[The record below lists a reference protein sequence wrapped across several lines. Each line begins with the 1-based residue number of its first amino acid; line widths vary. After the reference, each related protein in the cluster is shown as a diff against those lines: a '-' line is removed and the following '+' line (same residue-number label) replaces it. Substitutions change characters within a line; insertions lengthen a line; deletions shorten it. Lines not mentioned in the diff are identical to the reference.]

1 MILIIDLYIL
11 IRRMEDRLLRILI
24 LVAFSMSFSGLL
36 CPVDA
41 KGTYYPPP
49 ANGRY
54 IHSLYTSG
62 SQPQTYGKPIT
73 KHRNYCVY
81 VVEKNVTCTLQD
93 GTEPYI
99 KAEYLKCSWG
109 PKCPGSVMYRTLF
122 RPKYKIGYKMVTELQ
137 WRCCPGHSG
146 DSCQDGPA
154 VQPGYHPPYMG
165 PKAAP
170 GQKLFPPPKTP
181 PTYSKLQPETLPDPP
196 ASPKK
201 SGYGRKLSPVF
212 GERLD
217 RVEED
222 VRRLSQAY
230 DTLQGMVSGMGD
242 SLRLAI
248 QEDTSKMIGSLVSGP
263 SSSSQSSIGFGMIP
277 DALAEAPHVPGDL
290 SGRVA
295 EVSEML
301 RSKSELLEEVN
312 GMVMGHEA
320 QLQHLLEA
328 TRPSALTSTE
338 MLEQYLEGKL
348 AESQAKLLDGI
359 EARLQKIQGSCDVK
373 VQAVQKQCQDGDQ
386 AAGHRMQQEMDGRE
400 VAMRREILGLTAK
413 VQGMSAPDGCC
424 GRVEE
429 LLRRVEE
436 LERSMRQLSEDN
448 HALSQK
454 VDVELTRLILEPQ
467 IGVRLDE
474 VESRLNYTE
483 EGVRRCCQDEERGH
497 LLAELDGVRASVDDK
512 VRVLEERLLTAVGE
526 LTNASAPMAL
536 DGAVMPL
543 LDAHLSGLR
552 KEGFENLEG
561 VQSRLAAVEEL
572 CAAGCS
578 TSEGESLIEIH
589 NELSQCK
596 KQNEDVHKQLGH
608 LNNTILGIKRQFERQ
623 KEEALQGEITLL
635 QVNLR
640 SVGRSLHGLEETVTR
655 YADTVV
661 QVNSTVEERG
671 ARLNDE
677 LVSVQG
683 QIDGQGSQIRTSR
696 SQLLG
701 LRGDME
707 RMKARLAGQMG
718 TCQSLAR
725 ELQGEM
731 SKFENRVAQ
740 VEGSCG
746 SQETG
751 LLTYLDQVNNTL
763 VNHEHGLEI
772 LRHELS
778 KINHQSPSLQLPPT
792 TQETPGGK

>member
-1 MILIIDLYIL
+1 M
-11 IRRMEDRLLRILI
+11 RRMETRLRRILFS
-24 LVAFSMSFSGLL
+24 VAVSLCLSGSLS
-36 CPVDA
+36 PADA

-49 ANGRY
+49 ANGRF

-109 PKCPGSVMYRTLF
+109 PKCPGTVMYRTLF

-146 DSCQDGPA
+146 DSCQDGPP
-154 VQPGYHPPYMG
+154 VQQGYLPPYMA
-165 PKAAP
+165 PKAAS

-181 PTYSKLQPETLPDPP
+181 PNYSKLQPETLPEPP
-196 ASPKK
+196 VSPKK

-217 RVEED
+217 RVEEE
-222 VRRLSQAY
+222 VRRLSQSY
-230 DTLQGMVSGMGD
+230 DNLQGVVSGLGD

-263 SSSSQSSIGFGMIP
+263 SSSSQSSVGFGMIP
-277 DALAEAPHVPGDL
+277 EAMAESPHVTGDL
-290 SGRVA
+290 TGKVA

-301 RSKSELLEEVN
+301 RSKTELLEEVN

-328 TRPSALTSTE
+328 ARPSPLTSTE

-348 AESQAKLLDGI
+348 AESHAKLLDGI

-373 VQAVQKQCQDGDQ
+373 VQSVQKQCQDSEQ

-400 VAMRREILGLTAK
+400 VAMRREILGLTAR
-413 VQGMSAPDGCC
+413 VQGMSAPEGCC
-424 GRVEE
+424 GRLDE
-429 LLRRVEE
+429 LSRRVEE
-436 LERSMRQLSEDN
+436 LERSMRQLTED
-448 HALSQK
+448 HHTLSQK
-454 VDVELTRLILEPQ
+454 VDVELNRLMLEPQ

-483 EGVRRCCQDEERGH
+483 EGVRRCCQEGEERGH
-497 LLAELDGVRASVDDK
+497 VLAELDGVRASVDDK

-526 LTNASAPMAL
+526 LTNVSAPLAL
-536 DGAVMPL
+536 DGAVIPL
-543 LDAHLSGLR
+543 LDAHLSGIR
-552 KEGFENLEG
+552 KEGLESLEG
-561 VQSRLAAVEEL
+561 VQSRLAAVEDL

-578 TSEGESLIEIH
+578 TPKVESLVDIH
-589 NELSQCK
+589 TDLSQCI
-596 KQNEDVHKQLGH
+596 KQNQDVQKQLGH
-608 LNNTILGIKRQFERQ
+608 LNNTILGLKRQLERQ
-623 KEEALQGEITLL
+623 REEALQGEITLL

-640 SVGRSLHGLEETVTR
+640 SVGRSLHGLEETVTK

-661 QVNSTVEERG
+661 QVNSTAEERG
-671 ARLNDE
+671 ARLSEE
-677 LVSVQG
+677 LVTVQG
-683 QIDGQGSQIRTSR
+683 QIDGQNNELRTSR

-731 SKFENRVAQ
+731 SKFEHRVAQ

-746 SQETG
+746 SQDTS
-751 LLTYLDQVNNTL
+751 LLGYLDQVNSTL
-763 VNHEHGLEI
+763 VSHEQGLEI

-778 KINHQSPSLQLPPT
+778 KINHQAPSLELPPT
-792 TQETPGGK
+792 TQETPGKK

>member
-1 MILIIDLYIL
+1 
-11 IRRMEDRLLRILI
+11 MEDRLLRILY
-24 LVAFSMSFSGLL
+24 LVAFSVYFIGLL
-36 CPVDA
+36 YPVDA

-49 ANGRY
+49 ANGRF
-54 IHSLYTSG
+54 IHNLYTSG
-62 SQPQTYGKPIT
+62 SHPQTYGKPIT

-109 PKCPGSVMYRTLF
+109 PKCPGTVMYRTLF
-122 RPKYKIGYKMVTELQ
+122 RPKYKIGYKIVTELQ

-146 DSCQDGPA
+146 DSCQDSPP
-154 VQPGYHPPYMG
+154 VHQGYFPPYTV

-181 PTYSKLQPETLPDPP
+181 PTYSKMQPETLPDPP
-196 ASPKK
+196 ESPRK
-201 SGYGRKLSPVF
+201 SGYGRKLAPVF

-222 VRRLSQAY
+222 VRRLSQSY
-230 DTLQGMVSGMGD
+230 DSLQGVVSGLGD

-248 QEDTSKMIGSLVSGP
+248 QEDTNKMIGSLVSGP
-263 SSSSQSSIGFGMIP
+263 SSSSQSSVGFGMIP
-277 DALAEAPHVPGDL
+277 DALAEAPHVTSDL
-290 SGRVA
+290 TGKVA

-328 TRPSALTSTE
+328 ARPSPLTSTD
-338 MLEQYLEGKL
+338 MLEQYLEGKM
-348 AESQAKLLDGI
+348 AEAQAKLLDGI
-359 EARLQKIQGSCDVK
+359 EARLQKIQGICDVK
-373 VQAVQKQCQDGDQ
+373 VQAVQKQCHDAEE

-400 VAMRREILGLTAK
+400 VAMRRDILGLTAK
-413 VQGMSAPDGCC
+413 VQGISAPDGCC
-424 GRVEE
+424 GRLEE
-429 LLRRVEE
+429 LGRRVEE
-436 LERSMRQLSEDN
+436 LERSMRQLTEE
-448 HALSQK
+448 HRALSQK
-454 VDVELTRLILEPQ
+454 VDVELTRFMLEPQ

-474 VESRLNYTE
+474 VENRLNYTE
-483 EGVRRCCQDEERGH
+483 EGVRRCCQEGEERGH

-512 VRVLEERLLTAVGE
+512 VRVLEERLLTVVGE
-526 LTNASAPMAL
+526 LTNASTPVAL
-536 DGAVMPL
+536 DGAVIPL

-552 KEGFENLEG
+552 KEGLENLEG

-578 TSEGESLIEIH
+578 TSEGESLVEIH
-589 NELSQCK
+589 TELSQCQT
-596 KQNEDVHKQLGH
+596 QNQDVQKQLGH
-608 LNNTILGIKRQFERQ
+608 LNNTILGIKRQLERQ

-640 SVGRSLHGLEETVTR
+640 SVGRSLHGLEETVSR

-661 QVNSTVEERG
+661 QVNSTAEERG
-671 ARLNDE
+671 TRLTED
-677 LVSVQG
+677 LLSVQG
-683 QIDGQGSQIRTSR
+683 QVDGQSSEIRNSR

-725 ELQGEM
+725 EFQGEM
-731 SKFENRVAQ
+731 SKFEHRVAQ

-746 SQETG
+746 TQETS
-751 LLTYLDQVNNTL
+751 LLGYLDQVNSTL
-763 VNHEHGLEI
+763 VSHEQGLEI
-772 LRHELS
+772 LRQELS
-778 KINHQSPSLQLPPT
+778 KINQQTPSLELPPII
-792 TQETPGGK
+792 QESPGRK

>member
-1 MILIIDLYIL
+1 
-11 IRRMEDRLLRILI
+11 
-24 LVAFSMSFSGLL
+24 MSFSGLL
-36 CPVDA
+36 CPADA

-49 ANGRY
+49 ANGRF

-81 VVEKNVTCTLQD
+81 VVEKNVTCALQD

-109 PKCPGSVMYRTLF
+109 PKCPGTVMYRTLF
-122 RPKYKIGYKMVTELQ
+122 RPKYKIGYKVVTELQ

-146 DSCQDGPA
+146 DSCQDGPP
-154 VQPGYHPPYMG
+154 VHQGYLPPYMA

-170 GQKLFPPPKTP
+170 GQKLFPPPKSP
-181 PTYSKLQPETLPDPP
+181 PTYSKLQPETLPEPP
-196 ASPKK
+196 VSPKK
-201 SGYGRKLSPVF
+201 SGGYGRKLAPVF

-217 RVEED
+217 RVEEE

-230 DTLQGMVSGMGD
+230 DTLQGVVSGLGD

-248 QEDTSKMIGSLVSGP
+248 QEDTNKMIGSLVSGP
-263 SSSSQSSIGFGMIP
+263 SSSSQTSIGFGMIP
-277 DALAEAPHVPGDL
+277 DAMAEAPHVPGDL
-290 SGRVA
+290 TGKVA

-328 TRPSALTSTE
+328 ARPSPLTSTE
-338 MLEQYLEGKL
+338 MLEQYLEEKL
-348 AESQAKLLDGI
+348 AEAQAKLLDGL
-359 EARLQKIQGSCDVK
+359 ETRLQKIQGICDVK
-373 VQAVQKQCQDGDQ
+373 VQSVQKQCQEAEE

-424 GRVEE
+424 GRLEE
-429 LLRRVEE
+429 LSRRVEE
-436 LERSMRQLSEDN
+436 LERSMRQLTEDH

-454 VDVELTRLILEPQ
+454 VDVEFTKLMLEPQ
-467 IGVRLDE
+467 LGARLDE

-483 EGVRRCCQDEERGH
+483 EGVRRCCHEGDERGH

-526 LTNASAPMAL
+526 LTNVSAPLAL

-552 KEGFENLEG
+552 KEGLENLEG

-578 TSEGESLIEIH
+578 PSEGEPLIEIH
-589 NELSQCK
+589 TELHQYQ
-596 KQNEDVHKQLGH
+596 KQNEDVQKQLGQ
-608 LNNTILGIKRQFERQ
+608 LNNTILGIKRQLERQ

-661 QVNSTVEERG
+661 QVNSTAEERG
-671 ARLNDE
+671 NRLSEE
-677 LVSVQG
+677 LFTVQG
-683 QIDGQGSQIRTSR
+683 QLDGQGSEIRTSR

-701 LRGDME
+701 LRGDMD

-731 SKFENRVAQ
+731 SKFEHRVTQ

-746 SQETG
+746 TPETSFLG
-751 LLTYLDQVNNTL
+751 YLDQVNSTL
-763 VNHEHGLEI
+763 VSHEQGLEV
-772 LRHELS
+772 LRQELS
-778 KINHQSPSLQLPPT
+778 KINHQAPRLELPPT
-792 TQETPGGK
+792 TQETTGGK

>member
-1 MILIIDLYIL
+1 
-11 IRRMEDRLLRILI
+11 MEKRLLRILF
-24 LVAFSMSFSGLL
+24 LVALSMCLGGVL

-49 ANGRY
+49 SNGRF
-54 IHSLYTSG
+54 IHSLYTSS

-81 VVEKNVTCTLQD
+81 VVEKNVSCTLQD

-109 PKCPGSVMYRTLF
+109 PKCPGTVMYRTLF
-122 RPKYKIGYKMVTELQ
+122 RPKYKIGYKIVTELQ

-146 DSCQDGPA
+146 DSCQDAPPI
-154 VQPGYHPPYMG
+154 QPGYFPPYMG

-181 PTYSKLQPETLPDPP
+181 PTYSKLQTETLPDSP

-201 SGYGRKLSPVF
+201 SGYGRKLAPAF

-217 RVEED
+217 RVEEE

-230 DTLQGMVSGMGD
+230 DTLQGVVSGLGD
-242 SLRLAI
+242 SLRLVI
-248 QEDTSKMIGSLVSGP
+248 QEDTNKMIGSLVSGP

-290 SGRVA
+290 SGKVA

-301 RSKSELLEEVN
+301 RSKSDLLEEVN

-328 TRPSALTSTE
+328 TRPSPLTSTE

-348 AESQAKLLDGI
+348 AEAQAKLMDGI

-373 VQAVQKQCQDGDQ
+373 VQAVQKQCQDAEQ
-386 AAGHRMQQEMDGRE
+386 SAGHRMQQEMDGRE
-400 VAMRREILGLTAK
+400 VAMRGEILGLTAK
-413 VQGMSAPDGCC
+413 VQGMSAPAGCC
-424 GRVEE
+424 GRLEE
-429 LLRRVEE
+429 LSRRVEE
-436 LERSMRQLSEDN
+436 LEQSMRQLTEDH
-448 HALSQK
+448 HALGQK
-454 VDVELTRLILEPQ
+454 VDLELTRLVLEPQ

-483 EGVRRCCQDEERGH
+483 EGVRRCCQEGEERGH

-526 LTNASAPMAL
+526 LTNASAPLAL

-552 KEGFENLEG
+552 KEGLDNLEG

-578 TSEGESLIEIH
+578 TPEGESLIEIH
-589 NELSQCK
+589 AELSQCQ
-596 KQNEDVHKQLGH
+596 KQNQDVQKQLGQ

-640 SVGRSLHGLEETVTR
+640 SVGRSLHGLEETVSR

-661 QVNSTVEERG
+661 QVNSTIEERG
-671 ARLNDE
+671 TRLTEDI
-677 LVSVQG
+677 LSVQG
-683 QIDGQGSQIRTSR
+683 QVEGQSSEIRTSR

-725 ELQGEM
+725 EFQGEM
-731 SKFENRVAQ
+731 SKFEHRVAQ
-740 VEGSCG
+740 IEGSCG
-746 SQETG
+746 DQDTSLIG
-751 LLTYLDQVNNTL
+751 YLDQVNSTL
-763 VNHEHGLEI
+763 VSHEQGLET
-772 LRHELS
+772 LRQELS
-778 KINHQSPSLQLPPT
+778 KIIHQTPILGLPPT
-792 TQETPGGK
+792 TQETPGKK

>member
-1 MILIIDLYIL
+1 
-11 IRRMEDRLLRILI
+11 MEDRLLRILF
-24 LVAFSMSFSGLL
+24 LVAIAMCFNGSL
-36 CPVDA
+36 CPADA

-49 ANGRY
+49 ANGRF

-109 PKCPGSVMYRTLF
+109 PKCPGTVMYRTLF
-122 RPKYKIGYKMVTELQ
+122 RPKYKIGYKIVTELQ

-146 DSCQDGPA
+146 DSCQDGPP
-154 VQPGYHPPYMG
+154 VQQGYLPPYMA

-170 GQKLFPPPKTP
+170 GQKLFPPLKTP

-201 SGYGRKLSPVF
+201 TGYGRKISPVY

-217 RVEED
+217 RVEEE
-222 VRRLSQAY
+222 VRRLSQSY
-230 DTLQGMVSGMGD
+230 DSLQGVVSGLGD

-263 SSSSQSSIGFGMIP
+263 SSSSHSSVGFGVIP

-290 SGRVA
+290 TGKVA

-328 TRPSALTSTE
+328 ARPSPLTSTE

-348 AESQAKLLDGI
+348 AEAQAKLLDGI
-359 EARLQKIQGSCDVK
+359 EARLQKIQGICDVK
-373 VQAVQKQCQDGDQ
+373 VDAVQKQCQDSEQ

-413 VQGMSAPDGCC
+413 VQGMSAPEGCC
-424 GRVEE
+424 GRMEE
-429 LLRRVEE
+429 LSRRVEE
-436 LERSMRQLSEDN
+436 LERSMRQLTEDH

-454 VDVELTRLILEPQ
+454 VDAELTRLTLEPQ
-467 IGVRLDE
+467 VGVRLDE

-483 EGVRRCCQDEERGH
+483 EGVRRCCQEGEERGH
-497 LLAELDGVRASVDDK
+497 MLAELDGVRASVDDK
-512 VRVLEERLLTAVGE
+512 VRVLEERLLTVVGE
-526 LTNASAPMAL
+526 LTNASAALPL

-543 LDAHLSGLR
+543 LDAQLSGLR
-552 KEGFENLEG
+552 KEGLESLDG
-561 VQSRLAAVEEL
+561 LQSRLAAVEEL

-578 TSEGESLIEIH
+578 TSEGESLLEIH
-589 NELSQCK
+589 TELSQCQ
-596 KQNEDVHKQLGH
+596 KQNQDVQKQLGQ
-608 LNNTILGIKRQFERQ
+608 LNNTILGIKRHLERQ
-623 KEEALQGEITLL
+623 QEEALQGEITLL

-640 SVGRSLHGLEETVTR
+640 SVGRSLHGLEETVSR

-661 QVNSTVEERG
+661 QVNSSAEERG
-671 ARLNDE
+671 ARLSEE
-677 LVSVQG
+677 LISVQG
-683 QIDGQGSQIRTSR
+683 QVDGQGSELRTSR

-725 ELQGEM
+725 ELQGDM
-731 SKFENRVAQ
+731 SKFEHRLVQ

-746 SQETG
+746 TPETS
-751 LLTYLDQVNNTL
+751 LLGYLDQVNSTL
-763 VNHEHGLEI
+763 VSHEQGLEV
-772 LRHELS
+772 LRRELS
-778 KINHQSPSLQLPPT
+778 KINHQAPSLDLPPT
-792 TQETPGGK
+792 TQDNPGRK

>member
-1 MILIIDLYIL
+1 
-11 IRRMEDRLLRILI
+11 MEDRLLRILY
-24 LVAFSMSFSGLL
+24 LVAFSVYFIGLL

-49 ANGRY
+49 ANGRF
-54 IHSLYTSG
+54 IHNLYTSG
-62 SQPQTYGKPIT
+62 SHPQTYGKPIT

-109 PKCPGSVMYRTLF
+109 SKCSGTVMYRTLF
-122 RPKYKIGYKMVTELQ
+122 RPKYKIGYKIVTELQ

-146 DSCQDGPA
+146 DSCQDSPP
-154 VQPGYHPPYMG
+154 VQQGYFPPYTV
-165 PKAAP
+165 PKAAQ

-181 PTYSKLQPETLPDPP
+181 PTYNKLQPETLPGPP
-196 ASPKK
+196 ESPRK
-201 SGYGRKLSPVF
+201 SGYGKKLAPVF

-222 VRRLSQAY
+222 VRHLSQSY
-230 DTLQGMVSGMGD
+230 DSLQGVVSGLGD

-248 QEDTSKMIGSLVSGP
+248 QEDTNKMIGSLVSGP
-263 SSSSQSSIGFGMIP
+263 SSSSQSSVGFGMIP
-277 DALAEAPHVPGDL
+277 DSLAEAPHVTSDL
-290 SGRVA
+290 TGKVA

-301 RSKSELLEEVN
+301 RSKSDLLEEVN

-328 TRPSALTSTE
+328 ARPSPLTSTD
-338 MLEQYLEGKL
+338 MLEQYLEGKM
-348 AESQAKLLDGI
+348 AEAQAKLLDGI
-359 EARLQKIQGSCDVK
+359 ETRLQKIQGICDVK
-373 VQAVQKQCQDGDQ
+373 VQAVQKQCHDAEE
-386 AAGHRMQQEMDGRE
+386 AAGHRMHQEMDGRE
-400 VAMRREILGLTAK
+400 VAMRRDILGLTAK

-424 GRVEE
+424 GRLED
-429 LLRRVEE
+429 LSRRVEE
-436 LERSMRQLSEDN
+436 LERSMRQLTED
-448 HALSQK
+448 HRALSQK
-454 VDVELTRLILEPQ
+454 VDVELTRLMLEPQ

-474 VESRLNYTE
+474 VENRLNYTE
-483 EGVRRCCQDEERGH
+483 EGVRRCCQEGEERGH

-512 VRVLEERLLTAVGE
+512 VRVLEERLLTVVGE
-526 LTNASAPMAL
+526 LTNASAPVAL
-536 DGAVMPL
+536 DGAVIPL

-552 KEGFENLEG
+552 KDGLENLEG

-589 NELSQCK
+589 TELSQCQT
-596 KQNEDVHKQLGH
+596 QNQDVQKQLGH
-608 LNNTILGIKRQFERQ
+608 LNNTILGIKRQLERQ

-640 SVGRSLHGLEETVTR
+640 SVGRSLHGLEETVSR

-661 QVNSTVEERG
+661 QVNSTAEERG
-671 ARLNDE
+671 TRLTED
-677 LVSVQG
+677 LLSVQG
-683 QIDGQGSQIRTSR
+683 QVDGQSSEIRNSR

-707 RMKARLAGQMG
+707 RMKVRLAGQMG

-725 ELQGEM
+725 EFQGEM
-731 SKFENRVAQ
+731 SKFEHRVAQ

-746 SQETG
+746 TQETS
-751 LLTYLDQVNNTL
+751 LLGYLDQVNSTL
-763 VNHEHGLEI
+763 VSHEQGLEI

-778 KINHQSPSLQLPPT
+778 KINQQTPSLELPPI
-792 TQETPGGK
+792 TQESPGSK

>member
-1 MILIIDLYIL
+1 
-11 IRRMEDRLLRILI
+11 MEVWLLRILY
-24 LVAFSMSFSGLL
+24 LVAFSMCFTGLL
-36 CPVDA
+36 CPADA

-49 ANGRY
+49 AHGRFV
-54 IHSLYTSG
+54 HSLYTSS

-73 KHRNYCVY
+73 RHRNHCVY

-99 KAEYLKCSWG
+99 KAEYRTCSWG
-109 PKCPGSVMYRTLF
+109 PKCPGTVMYRTLF
-122 RPKYKIGYKMVTELQ
+122 RPKYKIGYKLVTELQ

-146 DSCQDGPA
+146 DSCHDGPP
-154 VQPGYHPPYMG
+154 VQQGFLPPYIG
-165 PKAAP
+165 SKAAP
-170 GQKLFPPPKTP
+170 GQNLFPPPKTP
-181 PTYSKLQPETLPDPP
+181 PTYSKLQPESLPDPP

-201 SGYGRKLSPVF
+201 SGYGRKLAPVF

-217 RVEED
+217 RVEEE

-230 DTLQGMVSGMGD
+230 DSMQGMISGLGD
-242 SLRLAI
+242 SLRLTI
-248 QEDTSKMIGSLVSGP
+248 QEDTNKMIGSLVSGP
-263 SSSSQSSIGFGMIP
+263 SSSSQSSVGFGMIP
-277 DALAEAPHVPGDL
+277 DALAEAPHIPGDL
-290 SGRVA
+290 TGKVA

-301 RSKSELLEEVN
+301 RSKSDLLEEVN

-328 TRPSALTSTE
+328 ARPSPLTSTE
-338 MLEQYLEGKL
+338 MLEQFLEGKL
-348 AESQAKLLDGI
+348 AEAQAKLLDGI
-359 EARLQKIQGSCDVK
+359 EARLHKIQGSCDVK
-373 VQAVQKQCQDGDQ
+373 VQAVQKQCQEAEQ
-386 AAGHRMQQEMDGRE
+386 AVGHRMQQEMDGRE
-400 VAMRREILGLTAK
+400 VAVRREILGLTTK
-413 VQGMSAPDGCC
+413 VQGISAPDGCC
-424 GRVEE
+424 GRLEE
-429 LLRRVEE
+429 LSRRVEE
-436 LERSMRQLSEDN
+436 LERSMRQLTEDH

-454 VDVELTRLILEPQ
+454 VDVELTGLMLEPQ

-483 EGVRRCCQDEERGH
+483 EGVRRCCQEGEERGH
-497 LLAELDGVRASVDDK
+497 FLAELDGVRASVDDK

-543 LDAHLSGLR
+543 LDAHLSGVR
-552 KEGFENLEG
+552 KEGLEVLDG

-578 TSEGESLIEIH
+578 TSVGESLIEVH
-589 NELSQCK
+589 TELSQCQ
-596 KQNEDVHKQLGH
+596 KQNQDVQKQLGH

-640 SVGRSLHGLEETVTR
+640 SIGRSVHGLEESVSR
-655 YADTVV
+655 FADTVV
-661 QVNSTVEERG
+661 QVNSTAEERG
-671 ARLNDE
+671 TRITEE
-677 LVSVQG
+677 LLTVQG
-683 QIDGQGSQIRTSR
+683 QVDGQGSEIRTSK

-718 TCQSLAR
+718 TCHSLAR

-731 SKFENRVAQ
+731 SKFEHRVAQ

-746 SQETG
+746 TQETS
-751 LLTYLDQVNNTL
+751 LLGYLDQVNSTL
-763 VNHEHGLEI
+763 VSHEQGLEI
-772 LRHELS
+772 LRKEMS
-778 KINHQSPSLQLPPT
+778 KINHQVPSLELPPT
-792 TQETPGGK
+792 TQETTGKK